1 MRALAIAV
9 VSVALLAGCGGSAQA
24 QPAGSI
30 KVSLSEFKFE
40 PSTIPA
46 PSGKV
51 VFWLV
56 NAGSQ
61 GHNMII
67 LDSSKH
73 KVNGSELVAA
83 GDASVFT
90 VDNLAAGT
98 YTFICDQQGHEASGM
113 KGTLTIS

>member
-1 MRALAIAV
+1 MKVLALALV
-9 VSVALLAGCGGSAQA
+9 LVALLAGCGGSQS
-24 QPAGSI
+24 QPTGSI
-30 KVSLSEFKFE
+30 KVAMNEFKFE

-46 PSGKV
+46 SNGKV

-61 GHNMII
+61 AHNMII
-67 LDSSKH
+67 FDSSKH
-73 KVNGSELVAA
+73 KVKGSDLVAA

-90 VDNLAAGT
+90 VDNIAAGT

>member
-1 MRALAIAV
+1 MKALAILL
-9 VSVALLAGCGGSAQA
+9 VSVALLAGCGGGAQA

-30 KVSLSEFKFE
+30 KLSLSEFKFE
-40 PSTIPA
+40 PSALTA

-51 VFWLV
+51 VFYLV

-61 GHNMII
+61 AHNMIVF
-67 LDSSKH
+67 DSSKH
-73 KVNGSELVAA
+73 KVKGSELVAA
-83 GDASVFT
+83 GDAYVFT
-90 VDNLAAGT
+90 IDNIAAGS